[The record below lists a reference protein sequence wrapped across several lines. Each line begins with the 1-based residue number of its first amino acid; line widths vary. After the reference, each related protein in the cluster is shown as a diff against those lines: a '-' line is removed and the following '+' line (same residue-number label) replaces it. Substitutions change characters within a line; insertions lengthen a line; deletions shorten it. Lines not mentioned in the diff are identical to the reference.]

1 MKKGAQAILHF
12 LTEQGI
18 DQVFG
23 YPGGAIMPLYD
34 ALLDSPIRHYLCR
47 HEQGAA
53 FAAIGYARSTNQVGV
68 CIATSG
74 PGATN
79 LLTSLADAKLDS
91 VPLVMITGQVARSAM
106 GSDAFQE
113 VDVLGLSLSICKH
126 SMLVLEPEELLP
138 TLQKAFQIAR
148 EGRPGPVLV
157 DIPKDILTGLVP
169 ESDEQAASATAMPLA
184 TPAQLQTANQ
194 LLAESQRP
202 MLYIGGGVGMADAVN
217 ELRDLID
224 RTQLPQVC
232 TLKGL
237 GSANTDHP
245 LYLGMLGMHGLA
257 AANLSVQQCDL
268 LIAIGARLDDRVTGK
283 LDEFAPHAKLLHID
297 IDPAE
302 IHKRRQADVSLLGDL
317 KVILPQLHCVGDKQ
331 AWREHVSELKASKAF
346 PYAFD
351 HSPGQIDAPQLLRML
366 SDMSAA
372 NAIVSC
378 DVGQHQMWVAQ
389 HMQFSHPTC
398 HLSSGGLGT
407 MGFGLPA
414 AIGAQVANPDTQVV
428 AVCGDGSFMMNVQEL
443 GTLRR
448 YRMPVKILILD
459 NQRLGMV
466 KQWQE
471 LFHDERYSETDLS
484 DNPEFSRL
492 AAAFDIDS
500 DVIRCRSQV
509 QTALERMLAHQ
520 GPYLLHVQLDHKDN
534 VWPIVPPNTA
544 NHQMWEQ
551 PK

>member
-1 MKKGAQAILHF
+1 MTGAQAILKSLIKH
-12 LTEQGI
+12 GA
-18 DQVFG
+18 DRVFG

-34 ALLDSPIRHYLCR
+34 ALLDSPVRHFLCR

-53 FAAIGYARSTNQVGV
+53 FAAIGYARATNKVGV

-91 VPLVMITGQVARSAM
+91 VPLVVITGQVARTSM

-126 SMLVLEPEELLP
+126 SMQVMEPADLQPVLNR
-138 TLQKAFQIAR
+138 AFAIAK

-157 DIPKDILTGLVP
+157 DIPKDIQQGFVP
-169 ESDEQAASATAMPLA
+169 EDVPEQPAEQPLPQAKDTAIHAA
-184 TPAQLQTANQ
+184 NH
-194 LLAESQRP
+194 LLEQSQRP
-202 MLYIGGGVGMADAVN
+202 VVYIGGGVSMANAVPQ
-217 ELRDLID
+217 LRDFLN
-224 RTQLPQVC
+224 RTGLPQVS

-237 GSANTDHP
+237 GSAENHHSH
-245 LYLGMLGMHGLA
+245 YLGMLGMHGLA
-257 AANLSVQQCDL
+257 AANLAVQEADL
-268 LIAIGARLDDRVTGK
+268 LLIIGARLDDRVTGK
-283 LDEFAPHAKLLHID
+283 LEEFAPQAKIIHVD

-302 IHKRRQADVSLLGDL
+302 IHKRRHADVSILGDL
-317 KVILPQLHCVGDKQ
+317 QQILPALDCHSQKSSWLERVEKLKQ
-331 AWREHVSELKASKAF
+331 RKAF
-346 PYAFD
+346 SYAAHQAGED
-351 HSPGQIDAPQLLRML
+351 IDAPSLLRSL
-366 SDMSAA
+366 SDLSEED
-372 NAIVSC
+372 AIVSC

-389 HMQFSHPTC
+389 HMQFSHPTR

-414 AIGAQVANPDTQVV
+414 AIGAQVAEPDKQVM

-448 YRMPVKILILD
+448 YQMPVKILILD

-484 DNPEFSRL
+484 DNPPFSQL
-492 AAAFDIDS
+492 AQAFGIASCEITDAAE
-500 DVIRCRSQV
+500 VPA
-509 QTALERMLAHQ
+509 ALKTMLEHP
-520 GPYLLHVQLDHKDN
+520 GPYLLHVRLDHKAN

-544 NHQMWEQ
+544 NHKMWEQ
-551 PK
+551 AR

>member
-1 MKKGAQAILHF
+1 MTGAQAILKSLIRH
-12 LTEQGI
+12 GA
-18 DQVFG
+18 DRVFG

-34 ALLDSPIRHYLCR
+34 ALLDSPVRHYLCR

-53 FAAIGYARSTNQVGV
+53 FAAIGYARATNKVGV

-91 VPLVMITGQVARSAM
+91 VPLVVITGQVARTAM

-126 SMLVLEPEELLP
+126 SMQVMEPAD
-138 TLQKAFQIAR
+138 LQPMLSRAFAIAKD
-148 EGRPGPVLV
+148 GRPGPVLV
-157 DIPKDILTGLVP
+157 DIPKDIQMGFVP
-169 ESDEQAASATAMPLA
+169 EDCPQQSEEHPLPQADTAAIQRAS
-184 TPAQLQTANQ
+184 Q
-194 LLAESQRP
+194 LLEQSQRP
-202 MLYIGGGVGMADAVN
+202 VIYIGGGVGMADAVPQ
-217 ELRDLID
+217 LRDFIG
-224 RTQLPQVC
+224 RTDLPQVS

-237 GSANTDHP
+237 GSADHQHP

-257 AANLSVQQCDL
+257 AANLTVQQSDL
-268 LIAIGARLDDRVTGK
+268 LLIIGARLDDRVTGK
-283 LDEFAPHAKLLHID
+283 LDEFAPQAKIIHLD

-302 IHKRRQADVSLLGDL
+302 IHKRRHADVSVLGDL
-317 KVILPQLHCVGDKQ
+317 KQILPALECQSRKSDWLEQVQK
-331 AWREHVSELKASKAF
+331 LKRQKAAR
-346 PYAFD
+346 YAKHQSGKD
-351 HSPGQIDAPQLLRML
+351 VDAPALLRSL
-366 SDMSAA
+366 SDLSAED
-372 NAIVSC
+372 AIVSC

-389 HMQFSHPTC
+389 HMRFSHPTR

-414 AIGAQVANPDTQVV
+414 AIGAQVAEPDKQVI

-448 YRMPVKILILD
+448 YQMPVKILILD

-471 LFHDERYSETDLS
+471 LFHQERYSETDLS
-484 DNPEFSRL
+484 DNPPFSKL
-492 AAAFDIDS
+492 AEAFGIASSEITDAGE
-500 DVIRCRSQV
+500 VPQ
-509 QTALERMLAHQ
+509 ALKTMLEHP
-520 GPYLLHVQLDHKDN
+520 GPYLLHVRLDHKAN

-544 NHQMWEQ
+544 NHKMWEQ
-551 PK
+551 AR

>member
-1 MKKGAQAILHF
+1 MTGAQAILTS
-12 LTEQGI
+12 LIEQGA
-18 DQVFG
+18 DRVFG

-34 ALLDSPIRHYLCR
+34 ALLDSPVTHYLCR

-53 FAAIGYARSTNQVGV
+53 FAAIGYARATNKVGV

-91 VPLVMITGQVARSAM
+91 VPLVVITGQVARAAM

-126 SMLVLEPEELLP
+126 SMQVMEPGD
-138 TLQKAFQIAR
+138 LQPMLNRAFAIAR

-157 DIPKDILTGLVP
+157 DIPKDIQLGFVP
-169 ESDEQAASATAMPLA
+169 EHSPRPCNTASLPQASHNDIEQA
-184 TPAQLQTANQ
+184 NR
-194 LLAESQRP
+194 LLAQSQRP
-202 MLYIGGGVGMADAVN
+202 VVYIGGGVGMASAVPQ
-217 ELRDLID
+217 LRDFLC
-224 RTQLPQVC
+224 RTQLPHVS

-237 GSANTDHP
+237 GSADYHHP

-257 AANLSVQQCDL
+257 AANLAVQQSDL
-268 LIAIGARLDDRVTGK
+268 LLIIGARLDDRVTGK
-283 LDEFAPHAKLLHID
+283 LDEFAPEAKIIHVD

-302 IHKRRQADVSLLGDL
+302 IHKRRHANVSLLGDL
-317 KVILPQLHCVGDKQ
+317 QHILPALECTSSKSAWSAQIEQLKQ
-331 AWREHVSELKASKAF
+331 QKGNRYEDHVKGKE
-346 PYAFD
+346 
-351 HSPGQIDAPQLLRML
+351 IDAPSLLRRL
-366 SDMSAA
+366 SDLSADD
-372 NAIVSC
+372 AIVCC

-389 HMQFSHPTC
+389 HMQFSHPTR

-414 AIGAQVANPDTQVV
+414 AIGAQVAEPDKQVV

-448 YRMPVKILILD
+448 YQMPVKIVILD

-471 LFHDERYSETDLS
+471 LFHNERYSETDLS
-484 DNPEFSRL
+484 DNPPFSQL
-492 AAAFDIDS
+492 AAAFGIASAEIADAGE
-500 DVIRCRSQV
+500 VEQ
-509 QTALERMLAHQ
+509 ALTTLLEHP
-520 GPYLLHVQLDHKDN
+520 GPYLLHVRLNHQAN

-544 NHQMWEQ
+544 NHEMWEQ
-551 PK
+551 AR

>member
-1 MKKGAQAILHF
+1 MTGAQAIFQSLIRH
-12 LTEQGI
+12 GA
-18 DQVFG
+18 DRVFG

-34 ALLDSPIRHYLCR
+34 ALLDSPVRHYLCR

-53 FAAIGYARSTNQVGV
+53 FAAIGYARASNQVGV

-91 VPLVMITGQVARSAM
+91 VPLVVITGQVARTAM

-126 SMLVLEPEELLP
+126 SMQVMEPAD
-138 TLQKAFQIAR
+138 LQPMLSRAFAIAKD
-148 EGRPGPVLV
+148 GRPGPVLV
-157 DIPKDILTGLVP
+157 DIPKDIQMGFVP
-169 ESDEQAASATAMPLA
+169 EDCPSEPDQNSLPQADPDAIDAANRLLEQ
-184 TPAQLQTANQ
+184 
-194 LLAESQRP
+194 SQRP
-202 MLYIGGGVGMADAVN
+202 VVYIGGGLGMADAVP
-217 ELRDLID
+217 ELRDFLH
-224 RTQLPQVC
+224 RTGLPQVC

-237 GSANTDHP
+237 GSADHQHP
-245 LYLGMLGMHGLA
+245 FYLGMLGMHGLA
-257 AANLSVQQCDL
+257 AANLTVQQSDL
-268 LIAIGARLDDRVTGK
+268 LLIIGARLDDRVTGK
-283 LDEFAPHAKLLHID
+283 LDEFAPDAKIIHLD

-302 IHKRRQADVSLLGDL
+302 IHKRRHADVSVLGDL
-317 KVILPQLHCVGDKQ
+317 KQILPALECQSRKSGWLEQVQQLKQ
-331 AWREHVSELKASKAF
+331 QKAAR
-346 PYAFD
+346 YAKHQSGKD
-351 HSPGQIDAPQLLRML
+351 VDAPALLRSL
-366 SDMSAA
+366 SDLSAED
-372 NAIVSC
+372 AIVSC

-389 HMQFSHPTC
+389 HMRFSHPTR

-414 AIGAQVANPDTQVV
+414 AIGAQVAEPDKQVI

-448 YRMPVKILILD
+448 YQMPVKILILD

-471 LFHDERYSETDLS
+471 LFHEQRYSETDLS
-484 DNPEFSRL
+484 DNPPFSKL
-492 AAAFDIDS
+492 AEAFGIASSEIS
-500 DVIRCRSQV
+500 DAGEVPQ
-509 QTALERMLAHQ
+509 ALNTMLEHP
-520 GPYLLHVQLDHKDN
+520 GPYLLHVRLDHKAN

-544 NHQMWEQ
+544 NHKMWEQ
-551 PK
+551 AR

>member
-1 MKKGAQAILHF
+1 MTGAQAILKSLIRHRA
-12 LTEQGI
+12 
-18 DQVFG
+18 DRVFG

-34 ALLDSPIRHYLCR
+34 ALLDSPVRHYLCR

-53 FAAIGYARSTNQVGV
+53 FAAIGYARATNKVGV

-91 VPLVMITGQVARSAM
+91 VPLVVITGQVARTAM

-126 SMLVLEPEELLP
+126 SMQVMEPAD
-138 TLQKAFQIAR
+138 LQPMLSRAFAIAKD
-148 EGRPGPVLV
+148 GRPGPVLV
-157 DIPKDILTGLVP
+157 DIPKDIQMGFVP
-169 ESDEQAASATAMPLA
+169 EDCPQQSDEHPLPQADSAAIQRAS
-184 TPAQLQTANQ
+184 Q
-194 LLAESQRP
+194 LLEQSQRP
-202 MLYIGGGVGMADAVN
+202 VIYIGGGVGMADAVPQ
-217 ELRDLID
+217 LRDFIGRID
-224 RTQLPQVC
+224 LPQVS

-237 GSANTDHP
+237 GSADHHHP

-257 AANLSVQQCDL
+257 AANLTVQQSDL
-268 LIAIGARLDDRVTGK
+268 LLIIGARLDDRVTGK
-283 LDEFAPHAKLLHID
+283 LDEFAPDAKIIHLD

-302 IHKRRQADVSLLGDL
+302 IHKRRHADVSVLGDL
-317 KVILPQLHCVGDKQ
+317 KQILPALKCQSRKSDWLEQVQKLKQ
-331 AWREHVSELKASKAF
+331 QKTTHYTAHQTGE
-346 PYAFD
+346 D
-351 HSPGQIDAPQLLRML
+351 IDAPALLRSL
-366 SDMSAA
+366 SDLSAED
-372 NAIVSC
+372 AIVSC

-389 HMQFSHPTC
+389 HMRFSHPTR

-414 AIGAQVANPDTQVV
+414 AIGAQVAEPDKQVI

-448 YRMPVKILILD
+448 YQMPVKILILD

-471 LFHDERYSETDLS
+471 LFHQERYSETDLS
-484 DNPEFSRL
+484 DNPPFSKL
-492 AAAFDIDS
+492 AEAFGIASSEITDAGE
-500 DVIRCRSQV
+500 VPQ
-509 QTALERMLAHQ
+509 ALKTMLEYP
-520 GPYLLHVQLDHKDN
+520 GPYLLHVRLDHKAN

-544 NHQMWEQ
+544 NHKMWEQ
-551 PK
+551 AR

>member
-1 MKKGAQAILHF
+1 MKGAQAILEF
-12 LTEQGI
+12 LTEQGV
-18 DQVFG
+18 DKVFG

-34 ALLDSPIRHYLCR
+34 ALLDSPVQHYLCR

-53 FAAIGYARSTNQVGV
+53 FAAIGYARSTNRVGV
-68 CIATSG
+68 CMATSG

-91 VPLVMITGQVARSAM
+91 VPLVMITGQVARPAM

-126 SMLVLEPEELLP
+126 SMQVMTPEDLLP
-138 TLQKAFQIAR
+138 CLQKAFHIAQ

-169 ESDEQAASATAMPLA
+169 DTPHAVSDYQMPEYSMQDLQA
-184 TPAQLQTANQ
+184 ANQ
-194 LLAESQRP
+194 LIASSERP
-202 MLYIGGGVGMADAVN
+202 VLYIGGGVGMANAVD
-217 ELRDLID
+217 ELRDLIK
-224 RTQLPQVC
+224 RTDLPQVC

-237 GSANTDHP
+237 GSAESEHP

-283 LDEFAPHAKLLHID
+283 LDEFAPHAKLIHLD

-302 IHKRRQADVSLLGDL
+302 IHKRRRADVSLLGDL
-317 KVILPQLHCVGDKQ
+317 KTILPQLGTDTVNPS
-331 AWREHVSELKASKAF
+331 WREWVRGLKTSKAF
-346 PYAFD
+346 PYAVD
-351 HSPGQIDAPQLLRML
+351 NSSGQIDAPQLLRQL
-366 SDMSAA
+366 SDMSA
-372 NAIVSC
+372 NDAIVSC

-389 HMQFSHPTC
+389 HMRFSQPTR

-448 YRMPVKILILD
+448 YQMPVKILILD

-471 LFHDERYSETDLS
+471 LFHEERYSETDLS

-492 AAAFDIDS
+492 AAAFDIES
-500 DVIRCRSQV
+500 DVIHCRSQV
-509 QTALERMLAHQ
+509 QEALRKMLAYP